1 MQAGLGASPAFRVPE
16 YQLQSTFELPLVLVL
31 GALCGFVAAAF
42 RVSTQVNPHPSYP
55 SLVPESCCTKQ
66 VDSTLQ
72 HTDGSRVCACLMA
85 LCHAGA
91 DQ

>member
-42 RVSTQVNPHPSYP
+42 RVSTQV
-55 SLVPESCCTKQ
+55 K
-66 VDSTLQ
+66 STPLILILTLFLSNMLYKAYQ
-72 HTDGSRVCACLMA
+72 
-85 LCHAGA
+85 
-91 DQ
+91 